1 MSLIPEMP
9 FADDWTADEHAAV
22 AAREQAKLRVF
33 DAAHREDEPHWRDE
47 SLIERFISERA
58 ERVAICCTIAAII
71 VGSAVI
77 AAANVGWL

>member
-1 MSLIPEMP
+1 MTPLHDNG
-9 FADDWTADEHAAV
+9 ADWTAADDNAI

-33 DAAHREDEPHWRDE
+33 DAHREDEPHWRDE

-58 ERVAICCTIAAII
+58 ERVAICCAIAVVI

-77 AAANVGWL
+77 AAANAGWL